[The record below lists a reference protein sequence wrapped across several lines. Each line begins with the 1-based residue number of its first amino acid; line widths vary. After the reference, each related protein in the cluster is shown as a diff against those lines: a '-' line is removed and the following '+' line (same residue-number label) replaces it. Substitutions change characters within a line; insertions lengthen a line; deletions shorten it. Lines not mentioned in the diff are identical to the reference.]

1 MSFVYKEVEKLVIEI
16 LSSPGIHFDKEV
28 YEYVNKRSSV
38 SVNMETIDFIVEKW
52 FSLGNHN

>member
-16 LSSPGIHFDKEV
+16 LSSPGIHFDKQV
-28 YEYVNKRSSV
+28 HEYVNKRSSV
-38 SVNMETIDFIVEKW
+38 PVNKETIDFIVEKW